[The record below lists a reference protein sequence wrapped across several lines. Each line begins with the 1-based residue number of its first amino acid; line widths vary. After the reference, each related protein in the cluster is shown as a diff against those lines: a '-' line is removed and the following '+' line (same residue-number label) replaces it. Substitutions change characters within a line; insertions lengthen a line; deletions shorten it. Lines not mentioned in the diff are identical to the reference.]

1 MKKAYLI
8 LPVLLLPILLKAQ
21 TLRLP
26 YRWQVDTLVVAPSA
40 SYKYIAPAS
49 HLLQKQTL
57 RITKNK
63 HRLTEEIDFRW
74 KDERTIRFFTVQPN
88 DTLRIRYRRL
98 PFDFRQRYTLFSE
111 ETVSDSA
118 LKDSSGRKRFKAI
131 RFVNPFEHISSG
143 LQTSGSIM
151 RGVQVG
157 TNRDFSLNSG
167 LNVELSGRLTDNV
180 EVVAALT
187 DEATPIQPEGNTQ
200 TLNEVDKVFVK
211 FKSPY
216 VQGTVGDFNLEY
228 KNSEFGRLTR
238 KLQGITLQGRY
249 GMQRVSATVATTRG
263 FFNHLSFLGQE
274 GNQGPYRLYGKNG
287 ERNIVV
293 LAGTEKVWIDGQKMV
308 RGKSNDYTIEYGNGE
323 LRFTTR
329 RLITSSSRIEV
340 DFEYFPVS
348 QNYNRNVYSGTATG
362 RWKAAGL
369 KLRMQV
375 YRETDDP
382 SQTLYGA
389 QSLNT
394 EERAVLQT
402 AGDDPLS
409 AFLPGE
415 TLKDDLSGSYMK
427 RDTLWQGENRSF
439 FDYTGSRKGRYSVVF
454 SDVGANRGEYN
465 RDRLGVYRWVGPG
478 HGRYL
483 PIRLIPLPSR
493 QDQANLQVEWQAG
506 AHSGLELEYALS
518 RYDQNILSA
527 LNDSD
532 NQGSALQAK
541 AHADKLMLHW
551 GKWNLGRVDMNA
563 SARYVESD
571 FKALDRFQQP
581 DFQRYWNTDPTD
593 ATGSGEQSYQAN
605 LTYIPFKQMRMTANA
620 GRLERSAFAS
630 NRFSLQAA
638 FRSAKSSVNAGYEE
652 VNSER
657 NKPDSRN
664 IWKRFKAQASYR
676 FWKLD
681 PQFSFK
687 SENRANRAEGRVS
700 GFAFRD
706 FGARLK
712 LYRWKYAE
720 GFYEWNRREDAVY
733 DYKRLNKLI
742 PQATTATQ
750 KIALKLTDVSGTS
763 ANMQLVHRNKDFTA
777 AFDNVA
783 QDTLKLY
790 YTDPTVQDTVWRD
803 RSTDL
808 AELNMAH
815 SAWKKALNLSLQYR
829 ISSEQAALKEKVY
842 LEVGQGRGNL
852 RFDEDLQEYVP
863 DPDGRYMLFVLP
875 SGKYEPV
882 TTVQSA
888 LRLKIDPARYWRK
901 SAGWWSAWLRQV
913 SSESY
918 FRVEEESKDPDVWSV
933 YLLNLSH
940 FQGDYTVRGVT
951 QFNQDWYIMRRNRAL
966 SFRLRYRL
974 RKNRS
979 NQFVSSGENEDGRS
993 EESGLRANWRV
1004 SGRLKA
1010 QTEFRLKHLVR
1021 QSAANPL
1028 RNRDIGGWYAQQ
1040 NFSYR
1045 PFKRWELGL
1054 ESEYGKEE
1062 NRSLTYPITLWY
1074 ALVKTRF
1081 TYALPASGRV
1091 TAQYQYQTVKPT
1103 DNPEN
1108 RTVPYE
1114 MARGKKEGVSQN
1126 WQARLEYTLA
1136 KNVVF
1141 SLFYNGRDEAGFK
1154 RVIHS
1159 GQAEIRAFF

>member
-1 MKKAYLI
+1 MKKF
-8 LPVLLLPILLKAQ
+8 LPIFFLVFLPFLLKAQ
-21 TLRLP
+21 TLHLP
-26 YRWQVDTLVVAPSA
+26 YHWQVDTLIVVPSS
-40 SYKYIAPAS
+40 SYIYLVPAA
-49 HLLQKQTL
+49 HLPQKQTL
-57 RITKNK
+57 QIVKNK
-63 HRLTEEIDFRW
+63 QRLSEEVDFRW
-74 KDERTIRFFTVQPN
+74 KDERSILFFALQPK

-98 PFDFRQRYTLFSE
+98 PFDFKQRYTLFSANAI
-111 ETVSDSA
+111 SDSA
-118 LKDSSGRKRFKAI
+118 LKDSSGQPRFRAI
-131 RFVNPFEHISSG
+131 HFVNPFENISSG

-167 LNVELSGRLTDNV
+167 LNVELSGKLTDNV

-238 KLQGITLQGRY
+238 KLQGITLQGSY
-249 GMQRVSATVATTRG
+249 GRQQVSATVATTRG
-263 FFNHLSFLGQE
+263 FFNHMRFLGQE

-293 LAGTEKVWIDGQKMV
+293 LAGTEKVWIDGQKMT

-323 LRFTTR
+323 IRFTAH

-340 DFEYFPVS
+340 DFEYFPVT

-362 RWKAAGL
+362 HWKAAGM

-382 SQTLYGA
+382 NQTLYGA
-389 QSLNT
+389 QSLNA
-394 EERAVLQT
+394 EERNILKA

-409 AFLPGE
+409 AYLPGE
-415 TLKDDLSGSYMK
+415 TFKNDFSGNYMK
-427 RDTLWQGENRSF
+427 RDTLWQGESAT
-439 FDYTGSRKGRYSVVF
+439 YYKYVGSGNGNYSVVF
-454 SDVGANRGEYN
+454 SDVGASRGAYI
-465 RDRLGVYRWVGPG
+465 RDRLGVYRWVGPEQ
-478 HGRYL
+478 GRYL
-483 PIRLIPLPSR
+483 PIRLLPLPSR
-493 QDQANLQVEWQAG
+493 QDQANIQLQWQAG
-506 AHSGLELEYALS
+506 AHSGFDVEYALS
-518 RYDQNILSA
+518 RLDKNILSGRGDA
-527 LNDSD
+527 D
-532 NQGSALQAK
+532 NQGSAVQAK
-541 AHADKLMLHW
+541 AHADQITLQW
-551 GKWNLGRVDMNA
+551 GKWNFGRVDVNA
-563 SARYVESD
+563 NARYVESD

-581 DFQRYWNTDPTD
+581 DFQRYWNTEATD
-593 ATGSGEQSYQAN
+593 AAGDGEQSYQAN
-605 LTYIPFKQMRMTANA
+605 LIYIPFKQMQISANV
-620 GRLERSAFAS
+620 GRLERSVLAS
-630 NRFSLQAA
+630 NRFAARAA
-638 FRSAKSSVNAGYEE
+638 FRNTVSAFSAGYEE
-652 VNSER
+652 VSSEHKEL
-657 NKPDSRN
+657 NSRN

-681 PQFSFK
+681 PQLTFK
-687 SENRANRAEGRVS
+687 SENRANRAGGKIS
-700 GFAFRD
+700 GFSFID
-706 FGARLK
+706 YGARLN
-712 LYRWKYAE
+712 LYKWEYAE
-720 GFYEWNRREDAVY
+720 GFYEWNRREDNVY
-733 DYKRLNKLI
+733 DYKQLNKLI
-742 PQATTATQ
+742 PQAVTGTQ
-750 KIALKLTDVSGTS
+750 KVSLRLTGVSSTS
-763 ANMQLVHRNKDFTA
+763 ANVQLVHRNKDFTA
-777 AFDNVA
+777 AFENVA
-783 QDTLKLY
+783 QDTLKLQ

-808 AELNMAH
+808 AELNVSH
-815 SAWKKALNLSLQYR
+815 SAWKKAMNLSLQYR

-863 DPDGRYMLFVLP
+863 DPDGSYMLFVLP

-901 SAGWWSAWLRQV
+901 PAGWWSAWMRQV
-913 SSESY
+913 SSETY
-918 FRVEEESKDPDVWSV
+918 FRVEEETKDPDIWSV
-933 YLLNLSH
+933 YLLDLSH
-940 FQGDYTVRGVT
+940 FQSDYTVRGVT
-951 QFNQDWYIMRRNRAL
+951 QLNQDWFIMRRNRAL
-966 SFRLRYRL
+966 SFRLRYRF

-1004 SGRLKA
+1004 SGKLKA
-1010 QTEFRLKHLVR
+1010 QTEFRLKTILR

-1028 RNRDIGGWYAQQ
+1028 RNRDIAGWYADQ
-1040 NFSYR
+1040 NLSYR
-1045 PFKRWELGL
+1045 PFKQWELGL

-1062 NRSLTYPITLWY
+1062 NRSDTYPIELWY
-1074 ALVKTRF
+1074 ALIKTRIN
-1081 TYALPASGRV
+1081 YALPASGRV
-1091 TAQYQYQTVKPT
+1091 TAQYQYQTVNPT
-1103 DNPEN
+1103 NNPDR

-1114 MARGKKEGVSQN
+1114 MARGKKEGISQN

-1154 RVIHS
+1154 RIIHS